1 MDKSKL
7 TLSID
12 RRVKEDFKDEVGSG
26 NLSQAIEEFMKRHA
40 DSSGDINDRLS
51 SLRSK
56 RHELLSRLEEKQKE
70 LDELKDE
77 INRTDQEIQRLEQ
90 EKEQQE
96 SEFEQAKQK
105 FVSKFSDRFGDKIS
119 CPEDLDYPHWKQKLE
134 MDKQELFSLLENEVQ
149 TAE

>member
-1 MDKSKL
+1 MQI
-7 TLSID
+7 TID
-12 RRVKEDFKDEVGSG
+12 ERLKKEIKDEVGRG
-26 NLSQAIEEFMKRHA
+26 NVSQLIEKCLQRRI
-40 DSSGDINDRLS
+40 DSDGSIEDRLS

-56 RHELLSRLEEKQKE
+56 RHELLSQLKEKQKSV
-70 LDELKDE
+70 DELKDE

-134 MDKQELFSLLENEVQ
+134 MDKQELFSLLQNEVQ
-149 TAE
+149 SVE